1 MVKLYCK
8 FCEILTKIYASVG
21 VVMLFVIAVAGTTQ
35 VVTRYILGQ
44 AVVGSGELSRYC
56 FIWLGFLGSVV
67 CVHNWSNAQVSI
79 LNDALKGTG
88 KKIHSLLLNA
98 LVFGCAAVLFWQGI
112 KCVQITSRQISSLLR
127 ISMGYVYLAI
137 PVGAFGMMAISLE
150 RILLVLTKQ
159 PLPEEVSK

>member
-1 MVKLYCK
+1 M
-8 FCEILTKIYASVG
+8 
-21 VVMLFVIAVAGTTQ
+21 
-35 VVTRYILGQ
+35 
-44 AVVGSGELSRYC
+44 
-56 FIWLGFLGSVV
+56 V